1 MNTFLKNK
9 DTEIANLK
17 QNELKL
23 RELEAINA
31 NFRRKLDEL
40 NA

>member
-1 MNTFLKNK
+1 MNTLLRNK
-9 DTEIANLK
+9 DTEIVNLK

-23 RELEAINA
+23 RELEAINI